1 MEIRSRWGR
10 SRSTG
15 DRKRKEHLVSRYE
28 IDKEQWGGREN
39 FDQLMLDVRARSDE
53 FAEQHYVSD
62 DIIERFKD
70 IGIYRAFV
78 PKEYGGDQRHPIEFL
93 LAIEAISEAD
103 GAAGWVASFGVC
115 ESYLGALP
123 LESVQETWKNPDDV
137 FAGAMFPLQ
146 PAEVVDEGY
155 VLNGRW
161 KWASGCMSAD
171 RLGVGI
177 MPAIEGG
184 LPSMAVFPADQ
195 ASIDL
200 SSWDTH
206 GMSGSGSFDLVLEDV
221 IVPREQTFVRGGPLT
236 PEGTFFRYPT
246 IALATQVLAVTGIG
260 VAKAAMNIVLENA
273 AARVSSTGAPNI
285 GDRPHAQMEMAKADA
300 RLRSARLFFYDS
312 IERAWEILDRG
323 DELDTETKSMMRLSS
338 THLSRECAEV
348 ARAAY
353 LISGMEAA
361 ENANHLSRCF
371 RDAHMPT
378 QHAFMGEIT
387 FQNAGAIMFGR
398 DPFPGYI

>member
-1 MEIRSRWGR
+1 M
-10 SRSTG
+10 
-15 DRKRKEHLVSRYE
+15 SRYQ
-28 IDKEQWGGREN
+28 IDKALWGGQET
-39 FDQLMLDVRARSDE
+39 FDQLMADIRARSDE
-53 FAEQHYVSD
+53 FAAQHYVSD
-62 DIIERFKD
+62 DIIDRFKE

-78 PKEYGGDQRHPIEFL
+78 PEEYGGDQRTPIEFL
-93 LAIEAISEAD
+93 LAIEALSEAD
-103 GAAGWVASFGVC
+103 GSAGWVASFGVC

-123 LESVQETWKNPDDV
+123 LEVVQETWKNPDDV

-146 PAEVVDEGY
+146 PAKVVDEGY
-155 VLNGRW
+155 LLNGRW
-161 KWASGCMSAD
+161 KWASGCMSAS

-177 MPAIEGG
+177 IPEVEGALPA
-184 LPSMAVFPADQ
+184 MAVFPADQ
-195 ASIDL
+195 ARIDTG
-200 SSWDTH
+200 SWDTH

-221 IVPREQTFVRGGPLT
+221 LVPKEHAFIRGGPLT

-246 IALATQVLAVTGIG
+246 LALATQVLAVTGIG
-260 VAKAAMNIVLENA
+260 VARAAMNTVLDSA
-273 AARVSSTGAPNI
+273 AGRVSSTGAPNL
-285 GDRPHAQMEMAKADA
+285 GDRPHAQMEMAKAEA

-312 IERAWEILDRG
+312 IERAWEMLDRG
-323 DELDTETKSMMRLSS
+323 DELDIETKSMMRLSC

-398 DPFPGYI
+398 DPLPGYV

>member
-1 MEIRSRWGR
+1 MKGS
-10 SRSTG
+10 
-15 DRKRKEHLVSRYE
+15 KKEEQLVSRYQ
-28 IDKEQWGGREN
+28 IDKALWGGWET
-39 FDQLMLDVRARSDE
+39 FDQLTADIRARSDE
-53 FAEQHYVSD
+53 FAAQHYVSD
-62 DIIERFKD
+62 DIIERLKD

-78 PKEYGGDQRHPIEFL
+78 PKEYGGDERTPVEFL
-93 LAIEAISEAD
+93 LAIEALSEAD
-103 GAAGWVASFGVC
+103 GSAGWVASFGVC

-123 LESVQETWKNPDDV
+123 LEVVQETWKNPDDV

-146 PAEVVDEGY
+146 PAKVVDEGY
-155 VLNGRW
+155 LLNGRW
-161 KWASGCMSAD
+161 KWASGCMSAA

-177 MPAIEGG
+177 IPEVEGALPA
-184 LPSMAVFPADQ
+184 MAVFPAELAQ
-195 ASIDL
+195 IDTG
-200 SSWDTH
+200 SWDTH

-221 IVPREQTFVRGGPLT
+221 LVPKDHAFIRGGPLT

-246 IALATQVLAVTGIG
+246 LALATQVLAVTGIG
-260 VAKAAMNIVLENA
+260 VAQAAINTVLDSA
-273 AARVSSTGAPNI
+273 AGRVSSTGAPNL

-312 IERAWEILDRG
+312 VEQAWEKLDRG
-323 DELDTETKSMMRLSS
+323 EELDLETKSMMRLSC

-353 LISGMEAA
+353 LVSGMEAA
-361 ENANHLSRCF
+361 EHANHLSRCF

-387 FQNAGAIMFGR
+387 FQNAGAIMFDR
-398 DPFPGYI
+398 DPLPGYV

>member
-1 MEIRSRWGR
+1 M
-10 SRSTG
+10 
-15 DRKRKEHLVSRYE
+15 SRYQ
-28 IDKEQWGGREN
+28 IDKALWGGRET
-39 FDQLMLDVRARSDE
+39 FDQLMVDIRARSDE
-53 FAEQHYVSD
+53 FAAQHYVSD
-62 DIIERFKD
+62 DIVERFKD

-78 PKEYGGDQRHPIEFL
+78 PKEYGGDERTPVEFL
-93 LAIEAISEAD
+93 LAIEALSEAD
-103 GAAGWVASFGVC
+103 GSAGWVASFGVC

-123 LESVQETWKNPDDV
+123 LEVVQETWKNPDDV

-146 PAEVVDEGY
+146 PAKVVDEGY
-155 VLNGRW
+155 LLNGRW
-161 KWASGCMSAD
+161 KWASGCMSAA

-177 MPAIEGG
+177 IPEVEGALPA
-184 LPSMAVFPADQ
+184 MAVLPAEL
-195 ASIDL
+195 AEIDTG
-200 SSWDTH
+200 SWDTH

-221 IVPREQTFVRGGPLT
+221 LVPKEHAFIRGGPLT

-246 IALATQVLAVTGIG
+246 LALATQVLAVTGIG
-260 VAKAAMNIVLENA
+260 VAQAAINTVLDSA
-273 AARVSSTGAPNI
+273 AGRVSSTGAPNL

-312 IERAWEILDRG
+312 VERAWETLDRG
-323 DELDTETKSMMRLSS
+323 EELDLETKSMMRLSC

-353 LISGMEAA
+353 LVSGMEAA

-398 DPFPGYI
+398 DPLPGYV

>member
-1 MEIRSRWGR
+1 VKGS
-10 SRSTG
+10 
-15 DRKRKEHLVSRYE
+15 KKEEQLVSRYQ
-28 IDKEQWGGREN
+28 IDKALWGGWET
-39 FDQLMLDVRARSDE
+39 FDQLTADIRARSDE
-53 FAEQHYVSD
+53 FAAQHYVSD
-62 DIIERFKD
+62 DIIERLKD

-78 PKEYGGDQRHPIEFL
+78 PKEYGGDERTPVEFL
-93 LAIEAISEAD
+93 LAIEALSEAD
-103 GAAGWVASFGVC
+103 GSAGWVASFGVC

-123 LESVQETWKNPDDV
+123 LEVVQETWKNPDDV

-146 PAEVVDEGY
+146 PAKVVDEGY
-155 VLNGRW
+155 LLNGRW
-161 KWASGCMSAD
+161 KWASGCMSAA

-177 MPAIEGG
+177 IPEVEGALPA
-184 LPSMAVFPADQ
+184 MAVFPAELAQ
-195 ASIDL
+195 IDTG
-200 SSWDTH
+200 SWDTH

-221 IVPREQTFVRGGPLT
+221 LVPKDHAFIRGGPLT

-246 IALATQVLAVTGIG
+246 LALATQVLAVTGIG
-260 VAKAAMNIVLENA
+260 VAQAAINTVLDSA
-273 AARVSSTGAPNI
+273 AGRVSSTGAPNL

-312 IERAWEILDRG
+312 VEQAWEKLDRG
-323 DELDTETKSMMRLSS
+323 EELDLETKSMMRLSC

-353 LISGMEAA
+353 LVSGMEAA
-361 ENANHLSRCF
+361 EHANHLSRCF

-387 FQNAGAIMFGR
+387 FQNAGAIMFDR
-398 DPFPGYI
+398 DPLPGYV

>member
-1 MEIRSRWGR
+1 MFDGVDRWPEP
-10 SRSTG
+10 
-15 DRKRKEHLVSRYE
+15 KEYIVSRYE
-28 IDKEQWGGREN
+28 IDKAQWGGQET
-39 FDQLMLDVRARSDE
+39 FDELMVDIRARSDE
-53 FAEQHYVSD
+53 FANQHYVSD
-62 DIIERFKD
+62 DIIDRFRE

-78 PKEYGGDQRHPIEFL
+78 PKEYGGDERTPIEFL

-123 LESVQETWKNPDDV
+123 LETVQETWKNPDDV

-146 PAEVVDEGY
+146 PAQVTDEGY

-177 MPAIEGG
+177 MPDIEGG

-195 ASIDL
+195 AQIDL

-206 GMSGSGSFDLVLEDV
+206 GMAGSGSFDLVLENV
-221 IVPREQTFVRGGPLT
+221 VVPRESAFVRGGPLT
-236 PEGTFFRYPT
+236 PEGPFFKYPT
-246 IALATQVLAVTGIG
+246 LVIATQVLAVTGIG
-260 VAKAAMNIVLENA
+260 VARAALNIVIDSA

-285 GDRPHAQMEMAKADA
+285 GDRPYTQMEIAKAEA
-300 RLRSARLFFYDS
+300 RLQAARLFFYDS
-312 IERAWEILDRG
+312 IERAWEILTRG
-323 DELDTETKSMMRLSS
+323 DELDIETKSMMRLSAS
-338 THLSRECAEV
+338 HLSRECAEV
-348 ARAAY
+348 TRAAY
-353 LISGMEAA
+353 LVSGMEAA
-361 ENANHLSRCF
+361 EHANHLSRCF

-378 QHAFMGEIT
+378 QHAFMGDIT
-387 FQNAGAIMFGR
+387 FQNAGAVLFGR
-398 DPFPGYI
+398 DPLPGYV

>member
-1 MEIRSRWGR
+1 M
-10 SRSTG
+10 
-15 DRKRKEHLVSRYE
+15 SRYQ
-28 IDKEQWGGREN
+28 IDKALWGGWET
-39 FDQLMLDVRARSDE
+39 FDQLTADIRARSDE
-53 FAEQHYVSD
+53 FAAQHYVSD
-62 DIIERFKD
+62 DIIERLKD

-78 PKEYGGDQRHPIEFL
+78 PKEYGGDERTPVEFL
-93 LAIEAISEAD
+93 LAIEALSEAD
-103 GAAGWVASFGVC
+103 GSAGWVASFGVC

-123 LESVQETWKNPDDV
+123 LEVVQETWKNPDDV

-146 PAEVVDEGY
+146 PAKVVDEGY
-155 VLNGRW
+155 LLNGRW
-161 KWASGCMSAD
+161 KWASGCMSAA

-177 MPAIEGG
+177 IPEVEGALPA
-184 LPSMAVFPADQ
+184 MAVFPAELAQ
-195 ASIDL
+195 IDTG
-200 SSWDTH
+200 SWDTH

-221 IVPREQTFVRGGPLT
+221 LVPKDHAFIRGGPLT

-246 IALATQVLAVTGIG
+246 LALATQVLAVTGIG
-260 VAKAAMNIVLENA
+260 VAQAAINTVLDSA
-273 AARVSSTGAPNI
+273 AGRVSSTGAPNL

-312 IERAWEILDRG
+312 VEQAWEKLDRG
-323 DELDTETKSMMRLSS
+323 EELDLETKSMMRLSC

-353 LISGMEAA
+353 LVSGMEAA
-361 ENANHLSRCF
+361 EHANHLSRCF

-387 FQNAGAIMFGR
+387 FQNAGAIMFDR
-398 DPFPGYI
+398 DPLPGYV